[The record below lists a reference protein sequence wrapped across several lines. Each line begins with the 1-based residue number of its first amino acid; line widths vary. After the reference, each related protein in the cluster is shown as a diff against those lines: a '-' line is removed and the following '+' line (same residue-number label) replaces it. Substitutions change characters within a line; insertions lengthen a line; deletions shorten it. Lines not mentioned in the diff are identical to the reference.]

1 MAPLLLGAALV
12 VLALIAISWIHAANT
27 RELLETTQ
35 RVEHTWEVTAELEET
50 LSGLKDAETGQRGY
64 LLTGETEYLEPYKS
78 AVDAVP
84 RHLDRLQ
91 VLVADNAEE
100 HKRLAELRELIG
112 AKLGELALTVRLSAS
127 GDTRAAQRAVSSGI
141 GKELMDRIRQA
152 ADAMRTHERVL
163 LAHRSEKARR
173 AARNLTTAS
182 VVGAGAFVVL
192 LCAFLA
198 LVRRDYVGR
207 AAAESEARDSEEQLR
222 TTLRSIG
229 DGVLATD
236 AEGRVTFLNP
246 IAERLTGWSTADA
259 LGRPVEEAFR
269 IVNEESRSPVES
281 PVRRVIREGVVAGLA
296 NHTILIAR
304 DGKDTPIADSAAPV
318 RDARGN
324 VSGVVLVFRDI
335 TEQREAERAT
345 QRLAA
350 IAAST
355 EYAIVGE
362 TLENVIT
369 DWNPGAESLLGYTA
383 AEMLGRRMVE
393 LGPSDDPNL
402 SALLTRDILA
412 GRRVGEFDA
421 RRRAKD
427 GRWLDVA
434 VSLYPIRASDGTV
447 IGISRLMRDVTERRK
462 HEAELNAARQRAEE
476 ANAAKDRFLATL
488 SHELRTPLTPVMA
501 SVHRLERRSDLGP
514 GLAES
519 LAMIRRNVELEARL
533 IDDLLDLTRIARG
546 KVTLERLP
554 LDLNEVLAS
563 VVQSSQSEFSA
574 RNISLVLRLDAKD
587 HFVFGDAAR
596 LQQIF
601 WNLLKNAAKFTPA
614 NGRVSVTSDNPSGGR
629 VRIEVRDNGQGIR
642 AELLTRLFEP
652 FEQGDTTQTR
662 RGGGLGLGLAI
673 ARNLVELHDGA
684 ISASSEGEGHG
695 AVFAVDLPTTAEQPQ
710 PPSAAHLREGPVAAV
725 RSRTSVLLVE
735 DDVDSGEALR
745 GLLIEAGFDVRVADR
760 AAVATALFRERPADI
775 LVTDIGLPDASGL
788 SLLASLKAMNP
799 SLRAIVLS
807 GYGMEEDVQRSR
819 ALGFAEH
826 LVKPLNLNRL
836 VAALD
841 RLSTPA

>member
-1 MAPLLLGAALV
+1 
-12 VLALIAISWIHAANT
+12 
-27 RELLETTQ
+27 
-35 RVEHTWEVTAELEET
+35 
-50 LSGLKDAETGQRGY
+50 
-64 LLTGETEYLEPYKS
+64 
-78 AVDAVP
+78 
-84 RHLDRLQ
+84 
-91 VLVADNAEE
+91 
-100 HKRLAELRELIG
+100 
-112 AKLGELALTVRLSAS
+112 
-127 GDTRAAQRAVSSGI
+127 
-141 GKELMDRIRQA
+141 
-152 ADAMRTHERVL
+152 
-163 LAHRSEKARR
+163 
-173 AARNLTTAS
+173 
-182 VVGAGAFVVL
+182 
-192 LCAFLA
+192 
-198 LVRRDYVGR
+198 
-207 AAAESEARDSEEQLR
+207 
-222 TTLRSIG
+222 
-229 DGVLATD
+229 
-236 AEGRVTFLNP
+236 
-246 IAERLTGWSTADA
+246 
-259 LGRPVEEAFR
+259 
-269 IVNEESRSPVES
+269 
-281 PVRRVIREGVVAGLA
+281 
-296 NHTILIAR
+296 
-304 DGKDTPIADSAAPV
+304 
-318 RDARGN
+318 
-324 VSGVVLVFRDI
+324 
-335 TEQREAERAT
+335 
-345 QRLAA
+345 
-350 IAAST
+350 
-355 EYAIVGE
+355 
-362 TLENVIT
+362 
-369 DWNPGAESLLGYTA
+369 
-383 AEMLGRRMVE
+383 MVE

-462 HEAELNAARQRAEE
+462 HEAELNTARQRAEE

-514 GLAES
+514 GVAES

-563 VVQSSQSEFSA
+563 VVQSSQSEFFA
-574 RNISLVLRLDAKD
+574 RNLSLVLRLDAKD

-614 NGRVSVTSDNPSGGR
+614 NGRVSVTSGNPSGGR

-673 ARNLVELHDGA
+673 ARNLVELHDGG
-684 ISASSEGEGHG
+684 ISASSEGEGQG
-695 AVFAVDLPTTAEQPQ
+695 AVFSVEVPTTAEHPQ
-710 PPSAAHLREGPVAAV
+710 PPSTAHLREGPVAAV

-735 DDVDSGEALR
+735 DDVDSGEALHE
-745 GLLIEAGFDVRVADR
+745 LLVEAGFDVRIADR